1 MPPFLNCSYK
11 QQKSKPLTQKLNQ
24 QFNDSSPLS
33 LYNHFR
39 NSKGVMYM
47 NLKEAFRY
55 QNKLQRLM
63 TEAESILRRDQNVT
77 RVENTALRRKVN
89 PDAENETTLETP
101 ETEYAEQ
108 ITDITMFLMFL
119 MQERERLSAAIR
131 AAKQTMEMDFD
142 GETSLNA
149 HRQEIAAIFRH
160 MAEIRCSETLYSGAG
175 VGYKFNAEGN
185 QVSYRCD
192 LKKVTTINFDRNKVR
207 SYASALSKRAD
218 QVSAE
223 LDKCMVITEVAYDAP
238 FDVNDSFA
246 EILRQFTEINS

>member
-1 MPPFLNCSYK
+1 
-11 QQKSKPLTQKLNQ
+11 
-24 QFNDSSPLS
+24 
-33 LYNHFR
+33 
-39 NSKGVMYM
+39 M

-63 TEAESILRRDQNVT
+63 EEAEGILGRDRNVT
-77 RVENTALRRKVN
+77 KVENTALRHKVN
-89 PDAENETTLETP
+89 PEAQDETTLELP
-101 ETEYAEQ
+101 DTEYAEQ
-108 ITDITMFLMFL
+108 ITEIAVFLMFL
-119 MQERERLSAAIR
+119 LGERERLSHAIR
-131 AAKQTMEMDFD
+131 AAKQGMDMDFD
-142 GETSLNA
+142 GEVSLNA
-149 HRQEIAAIFRH
+149 KRQEIAGIFRH
-160 MAEIRCSETLYSGAG
+160 MGEIRCSENLYSGAG